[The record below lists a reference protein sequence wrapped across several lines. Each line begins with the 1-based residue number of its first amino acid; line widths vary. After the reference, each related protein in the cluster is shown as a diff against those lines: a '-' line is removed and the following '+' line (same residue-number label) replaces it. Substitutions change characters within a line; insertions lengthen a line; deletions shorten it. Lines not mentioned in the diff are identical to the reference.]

1 MSPETNEPLSNE
13 IVQKLD
19 QLIALSAFQLVIGKP
34 QRQQI
39 ALLDA
44 AGLPPKA
51 IAELLATTRNTVSVA
66 LHDIRK
72 AKERPLRMS
81 TADERSR
88 NAGIGKAAD

>member
-1 MSPETNEPLSNE
+1 MPPDTNEPLSNE
-13 IVQKLD
+13 IVRKLD
-19 QLIALSAFQLVIGKP
+19 QLITLSAFQLVIGKS

-44 AGLPPKA
+44 AGFPPKA
-51 IAELLATTRNTVSVA
+51 IADLLATTRNTVSVA

-81 TADERSR
+81 QDGKGVGNADAS
-88 NAGIGKAAD
+88 KADD